1 MFGIVILLMCVL
13 GGRALDLLRATDTPR
28 NPPPAPRVHCWCAS
42 YPNVTLCSWP
52 EPSPSPPVHYVATYS
67 ERHGQPDTKRCHL
80 IPPSSSSSVS
90 SSSSS
95 SSSSPSAQLWQC
107 QLSDLKLLTDYIINV
122 TAVHSGGSSSY
133 LSSFMLEDIVRP
145 DPPADVRVSPHNGR
159 DLLVE
164 WSPPST
170 WNDLDIFPLKYQI
183 MYQWEIRGI
192 PKSVNLGPFES
203 SKVELKGLSPGRTYL
218 FRVCARELLGLGKF
232 SSWSSPVNITIPRTK
247 P

>member
-28 NPPPAPRVHCWCAS
+28 SESCPGALLVCELSKCDSLLVARTFPLPTG
-42 YPNVTLCSWP
+42 TL
-52 EPSPSPPVHYVATYS
+52 
-67 ERHGQPDTKRCHL
+67 RCHL
-80 IPPSSSSSVS
+80 
-90 SSSSS
+90 
-95 SSSSPSAQLWQC
+95 QLWQC

-145 DPPADVRVSPHNGR
+145 DPPVDVRVSPHNGR